1 MQWIQARW
9 KAVAALLGLVLTY
22 LQVYQTTNPNH
33 WVTVVIGVLTVLVV
47 HQVPNKPTGAV

>member
-1 MQWIQARW
+1 MEWIQARW